1 MSDFDN
7 GKEVGRP
14 KAAPAAP
21 PPPSILASHVY
32 EMLNPSRSCLDPK
45 TSLKT
50 AVPPSQLVPKTGLS
64 PSLRRFLFLTAAING
79 AVIMIVE
86 ILGAK
91 LLSPYVGTS
100 HFVWTAQ
107 IAVTLIALAFGYWGG
122 GIWVHRSADLR
133 KLYGAVLGAALWLAL
148 CLVICE
154 PVANFALSLPSLAVG
169 TLIASAVLFFVP
181 LALLATTGPFLVQ
194 VFTAS
199 IAAVGS
205 NMGRLSAISTLGSF
219 AGTILIGY
227 VLVPLLPNSKTL
239 LAVVLILAFEA
250 VTYFVFWGK
259 RRQLPVALILG
270 GLSGAIGLAGVG
282 QDLRRRVAF
291 GEIAFANSNFGQLQ
305 VIDRHQNGMT
315 LRMYLNDYLMQN
327 SYEPTRGISL
337 SAFTYLLPGF
347 ARSYQPVIEE
357 VLCLGLGVGIV
368 PMQFAREG
376 ARVDAVEINP
386 AVIPLATKYFGFNP
400 AAVHVYE
407 GDARQYVRRCTK
419 QYDCVVLDA
428 FLGDSTPVHLMSQEA
443 FRAVRKVLKPEG
455 VLVINTFAKTEAGQ
469 DFFANSLYQTLQ
481 SVFGTVALHRT
492 EDGKCFYAAS
502 PAPGRKP
509 SIPPGLLA
517 RYVPMIRQEYEWA
530 LTNVPSMDPRHGI
543 VLTDDF
549 NPVEY
554 HDAANRETT
563 RRRIV
568 ANALRH

>member
-1 MSDFDN
+1 MLSH
-7 GKEVGRP
+7 ESVP
-14 KAAPAAP
+14 KA
-21 PPPSILASHVY
+21 
-32 EMLNPSRSCLDPK
+32 D
-45 TSLKT
+45 
-50 AVPPSQLVPKTGLS
+50 LS
-64 PSLRRFLFLTAAING
+64 PSLRHFLFLTAAING

-107 IAVTLIALAFGYWGG
+107 IAVTLMALAFGYWAGG
-122 GIWVHRSADLR
+122 NWVHRSADLR

-194 VFTAS
+194 VFTRS
-199 IAAVGS
+199 VAAVGS
-205 NMGRLSAISTLGSF
+205 NVGRLSAVSTLGSF
-219 AGTILIGY
+219 VGTILIGY

-239 LAVVLILAFEA
+239 MSVVLVLAFEA
-250 VTYFVFWGK
+250 VAYFVLWGK
-259 RRQLPVALILG
+259 GRQLAVVLILG

-282 QDLRRRVAF
+282 LDLRHRAAL

-305 VIDRHQNGMT
+305 VIDRQRDGMT

-327 SYEPTRGISL
+327 SYEPTQGISL
-337 SAFTYLLPGF
+337 SAFPYLLNGF
-347 ARSYQPVIEE
+347 ARSYQPAIHQ

-376 ARVDAVEINP
+376 AEVDAVEINP
-386 AVIPLATKYFGFNP
+386 AVIPLAAKYFGFNP
-400 AAVHVYE
+400 AWVRVYE
-407 GDARQYVRRCTK
+407 GDARQYVRRCAK

-428 FLGDSTPVHLMSQEA
+428 FLGDSTPVHLMSKEA
-443 FRAVRKVLKPEG
+443 FHAIGKVLKPEG
-455 VLVINTFAKTEAGQ
+455 VLVMNTFAKTEAGQ

-492 EDGKCFYAAS
+492 EDGKCFYAALLVS
-502 PAPGRKP
+502 GRKP
-509 SIPPGLLA
+509 VIPPGLLA
-517 RYVPMIRQEYEWA
+517 GYVPMIRQQYEWA
-530 LTNVPSMDPRHGI
+530 LTNVPNIDPRHGI

-554 HDAANRETT
+554 HDASNREAT

-568 ANALRH
+568 ANALQR